1 MDFILLL
8 FYRFA
13 VLKITYQIYSLRDLF
28 LMNPAHQCYTY
39 AVKPDCTTLLCQ
51 IQSKRNPDQ
60 FIPVGS
66 FFPIAH
72 SFIHMQATLILHQ
85 FVLAGSKKFR
95 NTIDGLQSLSL
106 SFATKLRN
114 L

>member
-13 VLKITYQIYSLRDLF
+13 TLKITYQIYSLTDLF
-28 LMNPAHQCYTY
+28 LMNPQHQYYTY
-39 AVKPDCTTLLCQ
+39 AVKPDCTTFLCQ

-60 FIPVGS
+60 VIP

-72 SFIHMQATLILHQ
+72 SFILMQATLILHQ

-95 NTIDGLQSLSL
+95 NLYPHLLQQNFETYNFYY
-106 SFATKLRN
+106 FAF
-114 L
+114 